1 MESQSLSN
9 GIGIMQGSR
18 VVAFALYAT
27 VALLLVVTLYYGVM
41 FQGQLPDHPVL
52 RGQNDLFLHFIAFL
66 ALTIPVRLL
75 FPRWPSFAALTSLAG
90 AIEIIQIFQP
100 DRNADF
106 NDFSAS
112 FSGVL
117 VGAAFLA
124 LLQRGIQ
131 RISKPNHE

>member
-1 MESQSLSN
+1 M
-9 GIGIMQGSR
+9 
-18 VVAFALYAT
+18 VAFALYAT

>member
-1 MESQSLSN
+1 M
-9 GIGIMQGSR
+9 
-18 VVAFALYAT
+18 AFALYAT
-27 VALLLVVTLYYGVM
+27 VALLLAVTLYYGVI
-41 FQGQLPDHPVL
+41 FQGQLPDHPML

-75 FPRWPSFAALTSLAG
+75 FPRWPSFAALTSFAG
-90 AIEIIQIFQP
+90 AIEAIQIFQP

-106 NDFSAS
+106 NDFIAS